1 MQINLFIK
9 NEESENFSEK
19 INYGNK
25 NKCRK
30 MIPKAIHINI
40 INAFTAK
47 FIEKL
52 TDIFGQSNLF
62 FDDLKVK
69 IN

>member
-1 MQINLFIK
+1 M
-9 NEESENFSEK
+9 
-19 INYGNK
+19 Y
-25 NKCRK
+25 
-30 MIPKAIHINI
+30 PKAIHINI

-52 TDIFGQSNLF
+52 TDMFGQSNLF

-69 IN
+69 INQNNTNV

>member
-1 MQINLFIK
+1 M
-9 NEESENFSEK
+9 
-19 INYGNK
+19 Y
-25 NKCRK
+25 
-30 MIPKAIHINI
+30 PKAIHINI
-40 INAFTAK
+40 INVFTAK

-52 TDIFGQSNLF
+52 ADLFGQSNLF